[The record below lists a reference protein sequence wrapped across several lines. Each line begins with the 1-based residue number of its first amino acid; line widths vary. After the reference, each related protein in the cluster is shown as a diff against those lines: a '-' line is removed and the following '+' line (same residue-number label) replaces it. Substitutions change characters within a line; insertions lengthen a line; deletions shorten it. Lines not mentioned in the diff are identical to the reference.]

1 MSVSLSSCD
10 RLSSPLMTWVPLCWA
25 RSCTS
30 TFLCW
35 GTQQRTQHSS
45 TGQQK
50 SISTLSLQVMLSL
63 TQPRVLLAFAAG
75 TVSRFILSF
84 RTPRPFLQ
92 SWFTAGWLQPILVP
106 GVVPPQGQDLM
117 VGLFI
122 CLVFFIFNV
131 VSVGLFL
138 LLSPASPALWIVT
151 TQLVVDCFWTLY
163 ICY

>member
-10 RLSSPLMTWVPLCWA
+10 TLQSLNDLSAPLLASLLYIHISVL
-25 RSCTS
+25 
-30 TFLCW
+30 